1 MGSGVAHQGVEAWN
15 AGIPVIFGEE
25 LPIDEDLQIFVLLFE
40 IDGDVGG
47 KGNSRE
53 QGEGESKVERAHG
66 VREEVK
72 QGDPSEGRRNADCF
86 PARFGPTCPPE
97 ER

>member
-53 QGEGESKVERAHG
+53 QG
-66 VREEVK
+66 
-72 QGDPSEGRRNADCF
+72 
-86 PARFGPTCPPE
+86 
-97 ER
+97 